1 MRGKYTF
8 TVSSLKVADD
18 LWGLEFLSLGGPI
31 PSDVVQFDDLVE
43 PLADKPVFFQD
54 VDPISYFRRLTQDV
68 PTFLHGYHARVLN
81 QIRSRLASLEIG
93 SCLHVKVSYLNSS
106 AGINAYN
113 YEIVLAKQIENQKLP
128 GVAPTSIVESPQII
142 PTVSTEKEIS
152 VPADSIDQIQDSQA
166 LQQVAQ
172 LRLEMNSLH
181 AELHRLKKQIREM
194 ENKQQSPVSKSDWST
209 YSLPFRSQKS
219 TNPDSVNQKI
229 IVKNE
234 KFNPNDDNL
243 VRLSP
248 NENEALSLVMDRG
261 LVTES
266 QLRGLFD
273 NPVAVMESLISKM
286 IDTNTHWIHSERNE
300 NGEWIYVWQN
310 Q

>member
-81 QIRSRLASLEIG
+81 QIRSRLASLEVG

-128 GVAPTSIVESPQII
+128 GVAPTSTVESPQII

-194 ENKQQSPVSKSDWST
+194 ENKQQLPVSKSDWST

-229 IVKNE
+229 SVKNE
-234 KFNPNDDNL
+234 KLNPNDDNL

>member
-81 QIRSRLASLEIG
+81 QIRSRLASLEVG

-113 YEIVLAKQIENQKLP
+113 YEIVLAKQIENQKLL

-194 ENKQQSPVSKSDWST
+194 ENKQQLPVSKSDWST

-219 TNPDSVNQKI
+219 TNPDTVNQKI

-234 KFNPNDDNL
+234 KLNPNDDNL

>member
-43 PLADKPVFFQD
+43 PLSDKPVFFQD
-54 VDPISYFRRLTQDV
+54 VDPIAYFRRLTQDV
-68 PTFLHGYHARVLN
+68 PTFLHGYHARLLN
-81 QIRSRLASLEIG
+81 QIRSRLASLEVG
-93 SCLHVKVSYLNSS
+93 SCLHAKVCYLNSN
-106 AGINAYN
+106 AGINSYN

-128 GVAPTSIVESPQII
+128 GVAPSIVESPQIF
-142 PTVSTEKEIS
+142 PPVNTEKQIS
-152 VPADSIDQIQDSQA
+152 VSAESIDQMEDSQA

-172 LRLEMNSLH
+172 LRLEINSLH

-194 ENKQQSPVSKSDWST
+194 ENKQHLPVSKSDWST

-219 TNPDSVNQKI
+219 TNPDSINQKV

-234 KFNPNDDNL
+234 KLNLNDDNL
-243 VRLSP
+243 VKLSSH
-248 NENEALSLVMDRG
+248 ENEALGLVMDRG
-261 LVTES
+261 IVTES

-273 NPVAVMESLISKM
+273 NPVAIMESLISKM
-286 IDTNTHWIHSERNE
+286 IDTNTHWIHSERSE
-300 NGEWIYVWQN
+300 NGEWVYVWQN

>member
-229 IVKNE
+229 SVKNE
-234 KFNPNDDNL
+234 KLNPNDDNL

>member
-81 QIRSRLASLEIG
+81 QIRSRLASLEVG

-194 ENKQQSPVSKSDWST
+194 ENKQQLPVSKSDWST

-248 NENEALSLVMDRG
+248 HENEALSLVMDRG

>member
-194 ENKQQSPVSKSDWST
+194 ENKLQLPVSKSDWST

-219 TNPDSVNQKI
+219 TNPDTVNQKI

-234 KFNPNDDNL
+234 KLNPNDDNL

>member
-81 QIRSRLASLEIG
+81 QIRSRLTSLEVG

-194 ENKQQSPVSKSDWST
+194 ENKQQLPVSKSDWST

-219 TNPDSVNQKI
+219 TNPDTVNQKI

-234 KFNPNDDNL
+234 KLNPNDDNL
-243 VRLSP
+243 VTLSP

>member
-81 QIRSRLASLEIG
+81 QIRSRLASLEVG

-152 VPADSIDQIQDSQA
+152 APADSIDQIQDSQA

-194 ENKQQSPVSKSDWST
+194 ENKQQLPVSKSDWST

-219 TNPDSVNQKI
+219 TNPDTVNQKI

-234 KFNPNDDNL
+234 KLNPNDDNL

>member
-43 PLADKPVFFQD
+43 PLVDKPVFFQD

-194 ENKQQSPVSKSDWST
+194 ENKQQLPVSKSDWST

-234 KFNPNDDNL
+234 KLNPNDDNL

>member
-81 QIRSRLASLEIG
+81 QIRSRLASLEVG

-194 ENKQQSPVSKSDWST
+194 ENKQQLPVSKSDWST

-219 TNPDSVNQKI
+219 TNPDTVNQKI

-234 KFNPNDDNL
+234 KLNPNDDNL

>member
-81 QIRSRLASLEIG
+81 QIRSRLASLEVG
-93 SCLHVKVSYLNSS
+93 SSLHVKVSYLNSS

-152 VPADSIDQIQDSQA
+152 APADSIDQIQDSQA

-194 ENKQQSPVSKSDWST
+194 ENKQQLPVSKSDWST

-219 TNPDSVNQKI
+219 TNPDTVNQKI

-234 KFNPNDDNL
+234 KLNPNDDNL

>member
-181 AELHRLKKQIREM
+181 AELHRLKK
-194 ENKQQSPVSKSDWST
+194 
-209 YSLPFRSQKS
+209 
-219 TNPDSVNQKI
+219 
-229 IVKNE
+229 
-234 KFNPNDDNL
+234 
-243 VRLSP
+243 
-248 NENEALSLVMDRG
+248 A
-261 LVTES
+261 
-266 QLRGLFD
+266 
-273 NPVAVMESLISKM
+273 
-286 IDTNTHWIHSERNE
+286 DTG
-300 NGEWIYVWQN
+300 NGK
-310 Q
+310 

>member
-234 KFNPNDDNL
+234 KLNPNDDNL

>member
-81 QIRSRLASLEIG
+81 QIRSRLASLEVG

-194 ENKQQSPVSKSDWST
+194 ENKQQLPVSKSDWST

-219 TNPDSVNQKI
+219 TNPDTVNQKI

>member
-81 QIRSRLASLEIG
+81 QIRSRLASLEVG

-142 PTVSTEKEIS
+142 PTVSTEEEIS

-194 ENKQQSPVSKSDWST
+194 ENKQQLPVSKSDWST

-219 TNPDSVNQKI
+219 TNPDTVNQKI
-229 IVKNE
+229 IVTNE
-234 KFNPNDDNL
+234 KLNPNDDNL

>member
-8 TVSSLKVADD
+8 TVSSLKVAND
-18 LWGLEFLSLGGPI
+18 LWSLEFLSLGGPI

-81 QIRSRLASLEIG
+81 QIRSRLVSLEVG

-152 VPADSIDQIQDSQA
+152 VPADSIDQIQD
-166 LQQVAQ
+166 
-172 LRLEMNSLH
+172 
-181 AELHRLKKQIREM
+181 KPK
-194 ENKQQSPVSKSDWST
+194 D
-209 YSLPFRSQKS
+209 Y
-219 TNPDSVNQKI
+219 
-229 IVKNE
+229 IVKLDEGMTIPEESTKIHGITNE
-234 KFNPNDDNL
+234 KMRAEGRDIKEVLEIFINDFNVSFN
-243 VRLSP
+243 
-248 NENEALSLVMDRG
+248 
-261 LVTES
+261 
-266 QLRGLFD
+266 
-273 NPVAVMESLISKM
+273 
-286 IDTNTHWIHSERNE
+286 
-300 NGEWIYVWQN
+300 VWCIN
-310 Q
+310 AINRFI

>member
-1 MRGKYTF
+1 
-8 TVSSLKVADD
+8 
-18 LWGLEFLSLGGPI
+18 
-31 PSDVVQFDDLVE
+31 
-43 PLADKPVFFQD
+43 
-54 VDPISYFRRLTQDV
+54 
-68 PTFLHGYHARVLN
+68 
-81 QIRSRLASLEIG
+81 
-93 SCLHVKVSYLNSS
+93 
-106 AGINAYN
+106 
-113 YEIVLAKQIENQKLP
+113 
-128 GVAPTSIVESPQII
+128 
-142 PTVSTEKEIS
+142 
-152 VPADSIDQIQDSQA
+152 
-166 LQQVAQ
+166 
-172 LRLEMNSLH
+172 
-181 AELHRLKKQIREM
+181 M

-229 IVKNE
+229 SVKNE
-234 KFNPNDDNL
+234 KLNPNDDNL

>member
-219 TNPDSVNQKI
+219 TNPDTVNQKI

-234 KFNPNDDNL
+234 KLNPNDDNL

>member
-234 KFNPNDDNL
+234 KLNPNDDNL

-266 QLRGLFD
+266 QLGGLFD

>member
-81 QIRSRLASLEIG
+81 QIRSRLASLEVG

-194 ENKQQSPVSKSDWST
+194 ENKQQLPVSKSDWST

-234 KFNPNDDNL
+234 KLNPNDDNL

>member
-43 PLADKPVFFQD
+43 PLSDKPVFFQD
-54 VDPISYFRRLTQDV
+54 VDPIAYFRRLTQDV
-68 PTFLHGYHARVLN
+68 PTFLHGYHARLLN
-81 QIRSRLASLEIG
+81 QIRSRLASLEVG
-93 SCLHVKVSYLNSS
+93 SCLHAKVCYLNSS
-106 AGINAYN
+106 AGINSYN

-128 GVAPTSIVESPQII
+128 GVAPSIVESSQIF
-142 PTVSTEKEIS
+142 PPVSSEKEIS
-152 VPADSIDQIQDSQA
+152 VSAESIDQMEDSQA

-172 LRLEMNSLH
+172 LRLEINSLH

-194 ENKQQSPVSKSDWST
+194 ENKQHLPVSKSDWST

-219 TNPDSVNQKI
+219 TNLDSINQKV

-234 KFNPNDDNL
+234 KLNLNDDNL
-243 VRLSP
+243 VKLSSH
-248 NENEALSLVMDRG
+248 ENEALGLVMDRG
-261 LVTES
+261 IVTES

-273 NPVAVMESLISKM
+273 NPVAIMESLISKM

>member
-43 PLADKPVFFQD
+43 PLSDKPVFFQD
-54 VDPISYFRRLTQDV
+54 VDPIAYFRRLTQDV
-68 PTFLHGYHARVLN
+68 PTFLHGYHARLLN
-81 QIRSRLASLEIG
+81 QIRSRLASLEVG
-93 SCLHVKVSYLNSS
+93 SCLHAKVCYLNSS
-106 AGINAYN
+106 AGINSYN

-128 GVAPTSIVESPQII
+128 GVAPSIVESSQIF
-142 PTVSTEKEIS
+142 PPVSTEKEIS
-152 VPADSIDQIQDSQA
+152 VSAESIDQIEDSQA

-172 LRLEMNSLH
+172 LRLEINSLH
-181 AELHRLKKQIREM
+181 AELHRFKKQIREM
-194 ENKQQSPVSKSDWST
+194 ENKQHLPVSKSDWST

-219 TNPDSVNQKI
+219 TNPDSINQKV

-234 KFNPNDDNL
+234 KLNLNDDNL
-243 VRLSP
+243 VKLSSH
-248 NENEALSLVMDRG
+248 ENEALGLVMDRG
-261 LVTES
+261 IVTES

-273 NPVAVMESLISKM
+273 NPVAIMESLISKM

>member
-43 PLADKPVFFQD
+43 PLADQPVFFQD

-81 QIRSRLASLEIG
+81 QIRSRLASLEVG

-152 VPADSIDQIQDSQA
+152 APADSIDQIQDSQA

-194 ENKQQSPVSKSDWST
+194 ENKQQLPVSKSDWST

-219 TNPDSVNQKI
+219 TNPDTVNQKI

-234 KFNPNDDNL
+234 KLNPNDDNL

>member
-81 QIRSRLASLEIG
+81 QIRSRLASLEVG

-152 VPADSIDQIQDSQA
+152 VPADSIDQIQDNQA

-194 ENKQQSPVSKSDWST
+194 ENKQQLPVSKSDWST

-234 KFNPNDDNL
+234 KLNPNDDNL

>member
-43 PLADKPVFFQD
+43 PLVDKPVFFQD

-81 QIRSRLASLEIG
+81 QIRSRLAILEVG

-194 ENKQQSPVSKSDWST
+194 ENKQQLPVSKSDWST

-219 TNPDSVNQKI
+219 TNPDTVNQKI

-234 KFNPNDDNL
+234 KLNPNDDNL

>member
-194 ENKQQSPVSKSDWST
+194 ENKQQLPVSKSDWST

-219 TNPDSVNQKI
+219 TNPDTVNQKI
-229 IVKNE
+229 IVTNE
-234 KFNPNDDNL
+234 KLNPNDDNL

>member
-81 QIRSRLASLEIG
+81 QIRSRLASLEVG

-152 VPADSIDQIQDSQA
+152 IPADSIDQIQDSQA

-194 ENKQQSPVSKSDWST
+194 ENKQQLPVSKSDWST

-234 KFNPNDDNL
+234 KLNPNDDNL

>member
-142 PTVSTEKEIS
+142 PTVSTEKKIS

-194 ENKQQSPVSKSDWST
+194 ENKQQLPVSKSDWST

-234 KFNPNDDNL
+234 KLNPNDDNL

>member
-8 TVSSLKVADD
+8 TVSSLKVADG

-31 PSDVVQFDDLVE
+31 PSDVIQFDDLVE

-68 PTFLHGYHARVLN
+68 PTFLHGYHARLLN
-81 QIRSRLASLEIG
+81 QIRSRLASLEVG
-93 SCLHVKVSYLNSS
+93 SCLHAKVCYLNSS
-106 AGINAYN
+106 AGINSYN

-128 GVAPTSIVESPQII
+128 GVAPSIVESPQIF
-142 PTVSTEKEIS
+142 PPVSTEKEIS
-152 VPADSIDQIQDSQA
+152 ISAESIDQMEDSQA

-172 LRLEMNSLH
+172 LRLEINSLH
-181 AELHRLKKQIREM
+181 AELHRLKKQIREI
-194 ENKQQSPVSKSDWST
+194 ENKQHLPVSKSDWST
-209 YSLPFRSQKS
+209 YSIPFRSQKS
-219 TNPDSVNQKI
+219 TNPDSINQKV

-234 KFNPNDDNL
+234 KLNLNDDNL
-243 VRLSP
+243 VKLSSH
-248 NENEALSLVMDRG
+248 ENEALGLVMDRG
-261 LVTES
+261 IVTES

-273 NPVAVMESLISKM
+273 NPVAIMESLISKM

>member
-43 PLADKPVFFQD
+43 PLVDKPVFFQD

-81 QIRSRLASLEIG
+81 QIRSRLASLEVG

-194 ENKQQSPVSKSDWST
+194 ENKQQLPVSKSDWST

-219 TNPDSVNQKI
+219 TNPDTVNQKI

-234 KFNPNDDNL
+234 KLNPNDDNL

>member
-194 ENKQQSPVSKSDWST
+194 ENKQQLPVSKSDWST

-234 KFNPNDDNL
+234 KLNPNDDNL

>member
-43 PLADKPVFFQD
+43 PLADNPVFFQD

-81 QIRSRLASLEIG
+81 QIRSRLASLEVG

-152 VPADSIDQIQDSQA
+152 APADSIDQIQDSQA

-194 ENKQQSPVSKSDWST
+194 ENKQQLPVSKSDWST

-219 TNPDSVNQKI
+219 TNPDTVNQKI

-234 KFNPNDDNL
+234 KLNPNDDNL

>member
-43 PLADKPVFFQD
+43 PLVDKPVFFQD
-54 VDPISYFRRLTQDV
+54 VDPISYFRCLTQDV

-81 QIRSRLASLEIG
+81 QIRSRLASLEVG

-194 ENKQQSPVSKSDWST
+194 ENKQQLPVSKSDWST

-229 IVKNE
+229 SVKNE
-234 KFNPNDDNL
+234 KLNPNDDNL